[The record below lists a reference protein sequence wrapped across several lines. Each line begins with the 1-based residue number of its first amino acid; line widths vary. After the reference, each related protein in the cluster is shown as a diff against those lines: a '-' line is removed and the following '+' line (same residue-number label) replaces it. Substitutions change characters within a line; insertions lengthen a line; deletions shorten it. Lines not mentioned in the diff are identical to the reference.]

1 MKSAVIWIMSFSLT
15 STIPMRTR
23 GFGSPAFGYLVFR
36 SSASKPSAG
45 AQSQSG
51 NANSANPALKIQ
63 WKRSSQCWLIFG
75 GLWAGLMHLLFG
87 LLLCITL
94 IGIPWG
100 KQHFKVAGL
109 SLAPFGKDVK
119 LGFYGKK
126 NVSKKRPDSS
136 SYGIWFILPICRN
149 PDFIIAF
156 LGQVYLSTKQ
166 LPMKAKYQSVHILTF
181 HHL

>member
-1 MKSAVIWIMSFSLT
+1 MEPSLEVFQLLSVQMFINLIKACSAIV
-15 STIPMRTR
+15 
-23 GFGSPAFGYLVFR
+23 
-36 SSASKPSAG
+36 
-45 AQSQSG
+45 
-51 NANSANPALKIQ
+51 
-63 WKRSSQCWLIFG
+63 
-75 GLWAGLMHLLFG
+75 AGLMHLLFG

-126 NVSKKRPDSS
+126 NVSKKRPASS
-136 SYGIWFILPICRN
+136 SYGIWFILRICRN

-156 LGQVYLSTKQ
+156 LGQVYLSTEQ